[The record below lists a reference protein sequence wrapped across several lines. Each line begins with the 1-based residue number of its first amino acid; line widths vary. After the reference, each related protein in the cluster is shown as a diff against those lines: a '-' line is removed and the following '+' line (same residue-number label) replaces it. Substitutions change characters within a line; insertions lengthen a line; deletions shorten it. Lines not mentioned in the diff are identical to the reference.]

1 MTKIFFWKISII
13 VSDFYDY
20 LWEELEATVVLNNC
34 FGKMIFNFY
43 KPTVNY
49 GSWADRLSSTWT
61 FLLLLILAL
70 LTVWRHYRGPNFICK
85 TPIQFPRHWNDYTDE
100 SCWLSRQIIPS
111 ELLGQG
117 SFSGLVDILEVMDYK
132 DSANEDGTRT
142 LYQWLPL
149 ILFFQALLFLL
160 PDIILRICE
169 SSFGFGCQKLSK
181 MIQDYRQYSADD
193 RKYFAI
199 EIGSYLHQEFS
210 ERLLR
215 VLPFGFLTV
224 LLAFVKL
231 LFFVNAAT
239 QLIILEG
246 YLSPQNVTSYGHYV
260 FESIINTN
268 YSTIAYSPVFPREVL
283 CDRKF
288 IQVSNVQSYQFQC
301 LVPVNE
307 FNEQICFFVWIWL
320 LVVCIAA
327 GTSGM
332 LFLVKSLLPMYLSMS
347 NISVTSAEVSS
358 FSGTTIGQDGVMVLK
373 MIGDISSDILVK
385 DIVIQIW
392 NIHKSK
398 ELQNMVSVQQTPSF
412 QEHMTGS
419 ASGGQH
425 VTNLTPAA
433 SPEMIEMEKTGV

>member
-1 MTKIFFWKISII
+1 
-13 VSDFYDY
+13 
-20 LWEELEATVVLNNC
+20 
-34 FGKMIFNFY
+34 MIFNFY

-85 TPIQFPRHWNDYTDE
+85 TPPEFPRHWNDFTDE
-100 SCWLSRQIIPS
+100 SCWLSRQIKTS
-111 ELLGQG
+111 ELYGQG
-117 SFSGLVDILEVMDYK
+117 SSSDSVDILEVMDIK

-149 ILFFQALLFLL
+149 ILFLQALLFLL
-160 PDIILRICE
+160 PDVILRICE
-169 SSFGFGCQKLSK
+169 SSFGFGCQKLTK

-210 ERLLR
+210 GRLLR
-215 VLPFGFLTV
+215 VLPFGILTV

-268 YSTIAYSPVFPREVL
+268 YSTIAYSPVFPREKVEKPYERPPVDSSEDPSKWSKIKL
-283 CDRKF
+283 
-288 IQVSNVQSYQFQC
+288 IQE
-301 LVPVNE
+301 LKGMDIEVPVDLSKPIILQL
-307 FNEQICFFVWIWL
+307 FN
-320 LVVCIAA
+320 
-327 GTSGM
+327 
-332 LFLVKSLLPMYLSMS
+332 S
-347 NISVTSAEVSS
+347 NIKSKRKEATVIENEAEVIPDI
-358 FSGTTIGQDGVMVLK
+358 GT
-373 MIGDISSDILVK
+373 
-385 DIVIQIW
+385 
-392 NIHKSK
+392 
-398 ELQNMVSVQQTPSF
+398 QQSPPGATPN
-412 QEHMTGS
+412 H
-419 ASGGQH
+419 
-425 VTNLTPAA
+425 
-433 SPEMIEMEKTGV
+433 

>member
-1 MTKIFFWKISII
+1 
-13 VSDFYDY
+13 
-20 LWEELEATVVLNNC
+20 
-34 FGKMIFNFY
+34 MIFNFY

-85 TPIQFPRHWNDYTDE
+85 TPPEFPRHWNDFTDE
-100 SCWLSRQIIPS
+100 SCWLSRQIKTS
-111 ELLGQG
+111 ELYGQG
-117 SFSGLVDILEVMDYK
+117 SSSDSVDILEVMDIK

-149 ILFFQALLFLL
+149 ILFLQALLFLL

-169 SSFGFGCQKLSK
+169 SSFGFGSQKLTK

-210 ERLLR
+210 GRLLR
-215 VLPFGFLTV
+215 VLPFGILTV

-239 QLIILEG
+239 QLIIIEG

-268 YSTIAYSPVFPREVL
+268 YSTIAYSPVFPREVS
-283 CDRKF
+283 CNSKF
-288 IQVSNVQSYQFQC
+288 ILLSNVQSYMFQC

-327 GTSGM
+327 GTSGIF
-332 LFLVKSLLPMYLSMS
+332 FLVKSLLPMVRQRYIKKYLSMS

-392 NIHKSK
+392 NIHK
-398 ELQNMVSVQQTPSF
+398 
-412 QEHMTGS
+412 TGS

-425 VTNLTPAA
+425 MTNLTPAA
-433 SPEMIEMEKTGV
+433 SPEMIAMEKTGV

>member
-1 MTKIFFWKISII
+1 
-13 VSDFYDY
+13 
-20 LWEELEATVVLNNC
+20 
-34 FGKMIFNFY
+34 MIFNFY

-49 GSWADRLSSTWT
+49 GSWADRFSSTWT

-70 LTVWRHYRGPNFICK
+70 LTVCRHYKGPNFICK
-85 TPIQFPRHWNDYTDE
+85 TPPEFSRHLNDFTDE
-100 SCWLSRQIIPS
+100 SCWLSRQILPS
-111 ELLGQG
+111 ESLLQG
-117 SFSGLVDILEVMDYK
+117 SLSGSGDLNMMVVMDDK
-132 DSANEDGTRT
+132 DSANEDSRRT

-149 ILFFQALLFLL
+149 ILFLQALLFLL

-193 RKYFAI
+193 RKYLAI

-215 VLPFGFLTV
+215 ILPFGILTV

-246 YLSPQNVTSYGHYV
+246 YLSPQNVTSYGQYV

-283 CDRKF
+283 CNRKF
-288 IQVSNVQSYQFQC
+288 LQVSNVQSYMFQC

-332 LFLVKSLLPMYLSMS
+332 LFLVKSLLPMVRQRYIKKYLSMS

-358 FSGTTIGQDGVMVLK
+358 FSGTTIGQDGIIVLK

-412 QEHMTGS
+412 QEHITGS

-425 VTNLTPAA
+425 MTNLTPAA
-433 SPEMIEMEKTGV
+433 SPEMIAMEKTGV

>member
-1 MTKIFFWKISII
+1 
-13 VSDFYDY
+13 
-20 LWEELEATVVLNNC
+20 
-34 FGKMIFNFY
+34 MIFNFY

-85 TPIQFPRHWNDYTDE
+85 TPPEFPRHWNDFTDE
-100 SCWLSRQIIPS
+100 SCWLSRQIKTS
-111 ELLGQG
+111 ELYGQG
-117 SFSGLVDILEVMDYK
+117 SSSDSVDILEVMDNK

-149 ILFFQALLFLL
+149 ILFLQALLFLL

-169 SSFGFGCQKLSK
+169 SSFGFGCQKLTK

-215 VLPFGFLTV
+215 VLPFGILTV

-239 QLIILEG
+239 QLIIIEG

-283 CDRKF
+283 CNSKF
-288 IQVSNVQSYQFQC
+288 ILLSNVQSYMFQC

-332 LFLVKSLLPMYLSMS
+332 FFLVKSLLPMVRQRYIKKYLSMS

-392 NIHKSK
+392 NIHK
-398 ELQNMVSVQQTPSF
+398 
-412 QEHMTGS
+412 TGS

-433 SPEMIEMEKTGV
+433 SPEMIAMEKTGV